1 MKKTKTKRILEEFLM
16 DMEIS
21 NKSRST
27 IVNYKSDINNF
38 LTKYPKGIEKLTVEI
53 LREHLGGLSHKS
65 STTRARHI
73 SSLKNFLN
81 WCYKKDFIN
90 DNPILKIEWEKQSI
104 SALPKK
110 VKKDEIQK
118 IISSIGE
125 NNLKY
130 KLIFTLM
137 LEAGLK
143 VYEVLNLEYE
153 NIETKTRT
161 VFANSVCPRRVPLF
175 SSESI
180 KLFNRYS
187 EKFNIK
193 KGFLFKGGER
203 YCKTL
208 SYQALNK
215 FWRKCC
221 AQNSMDVKLHQIR
234 DCYAKDL
241 VERGLNICI
250 ISQMLGHK
258 NLQTTV
264 KYIT

>member
-1 MKKTKTKRILEEFLM
+1 
-16 DMEIS
+16 METS

-27 IVNYKSDINNF
+27 IVNYRSDIKNF
-38 LTKYPKGIEKLTVEI
+38 LNKYPAGIENLTVEA
-53 LREHLGGLSHKS
+53 LREHLLGLSHKS
-65 STTRARHI
+65 STTKARHI

-81 WCYKKDFIN
+81 WCYKKEFIR
-90 DNPILKIEWEKQSI
+90 DNPILKLKWEKKT
-104 SALPKK
+104 ALPAPQK
-110 VKKDEIQK
+110 VEKREIQK
-118 IISSIGE
+118 ITSSIGE

-143 VYEVLNLEYE
+143 VYEVLNLKFDD
-153 NIETKTRT
+153 IETKTRT
-161 VFANSVCPRRVPLF
+161 VFVNSDSPRRVPLF

-180 KLFNRYS
+180 KLFTRYT

-193 KGFLFKGGER
+193 SGFLFKGGEK

-221 AQNSMDVKLHQIR
+221 TRLNTDIKLHQIR
-234 DCYAKDL
+234 DCYAKEL

-264 KYIT
+264 KYLS